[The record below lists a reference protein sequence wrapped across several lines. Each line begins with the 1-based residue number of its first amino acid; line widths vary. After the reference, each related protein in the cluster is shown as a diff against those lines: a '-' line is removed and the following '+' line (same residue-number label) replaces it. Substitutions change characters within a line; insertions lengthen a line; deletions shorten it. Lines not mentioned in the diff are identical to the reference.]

1 MKVRTK
7 IIIGFSAPILMF
19 FAFGLWLHFV
29 LKDASDYLMH
39 VKNESVAYALIA
51 KDMET
56 DVIQVQQFLSDIS
69 ATRARDG
76 LDDGFKNARTHY
88 ERFNADLAKF
98 EQLFAA
104 TGNLDGM
111 KSCRLIRVNFNALY
125 SNGVRMAHA
134 FIDGGPHAGNR
145 LMLNLDK
152 TSLTLKDSL
161 QPFIKTQ
168 LDDMDAAVEKA
179 ESNADKARIVG
190 LILGLLVINISFF
203 VARATLHAFNL
214 YIAQRKQAELSMQL
228 AQRELKEKNMIL
240 SDEKELLEDIV
251 AKMRSASP
259 FNGLKVRHIQSSL
272 EKTAGD
278 IVLSAYRPDG
288 TQHVLVGDF
297 SGHGLPAAVGGPL
310 VSYVFYRLT
319 ADGFDM
325 RYILEEV
332 NRILCR
338 KLPPQLY
345 MAADA
350 LQLSADRKQAAI
362 WNCGMPPVL
371 CLSNGMKRIE
381 SSGLPLGLSE
391 SIDSFEPHAQV
402 DIKPDMHIY
411 MYSDGLTEAMS
422 IENEQYG
429 QSRLESLVSRIQK
442 AGLPLE
448 VIWPELEAFCGAQGL
463 SDDAVMVEISP

>member
-1 MKVRTK
+1 
-7 IIIGFSAPILMF
+7 
-19 FAFGLWLHFV
+19 
-29 LKDASDYLMH
+29 
-39 VKNESVAYALIA
+39 
-51 KDMET
+51 
-56 DVIQVQQFLSDIS
+56 
-69 ATRARDG
+69 
-76 LDDGFKNARTHY
+76 
-88 ERFNADLAKF
+88 
-98 EQLFAA
+98 
-104 TGNLDGM
+104 
-111 KSCRLIRVNFNALY
+111 
-125 SNGVRMAHA
+125 MAHA